1 MDYGAITV
9 DTSIF
14 DEKGLRLE
22 VGILKTLEQF
32 KGKPYPLILSEIV
45 LREMQAHITKK
56 ARESRHSIEK
66 SIKGGLLHLALTE
79 TCVSEGKKSL
89 IPTDN
94 DYDVAKRRLSAFID
108 ATGADIIPAAGQVDL
123 QELIANYFDGKPP
136 FAETGKKKSEF
147 PDAIALMSLEA
158 WAKNNRTKL
167 LAVSTDNDWGRF
179 SEHSDYV
186 DVIGDLAEAISLF
199 QPDSDAL
206 SFCSTISK
214 VLHEDHDHSLNNY
227 IFELLSDEI
236 TNCSAYAVGDSPFFF
251 EPDVVELKLVNFEYA
266 ENESGGA
273 LLQPVQGQAN
283 SLIVEAK
290 LRVTVEAST
299 TFSLSVRDSIDK
311 DYVSMGSTPALVE
324 TDFEV
329 EVLLTFEGDF
339 SSRTEDIELTDLEL
353 LSEAGEIDFGSI
365 EPEYFYDE

>member
-1 MDYGAITV
+1 M
-9 DTSIF
+9 
-14 DEKGLRLE
+14 
-22 VGILKTLEQF
+22 
-32 KGKPYPLILSEIV
+32 
-45 LREMQAHITKK
+45 
-56 ARESRHSIEK
+56 
-66 SIKGGLLHLALTE
+66 
-79 TCVSEGKKSL
+79 
-89 IPTDN
+89 
-94 DYDVAKRRLSAFID
+94 
-108 ATGADIIPAAGQVDL
+108 
-123 QELIANYFDGKPP
+123 
-136 FAETGKKKSEF
+136 
-147 PDAIALMSLEA
+147 
-158 WAKNNRTKL
+158 
-167 LAVSTDNDWGRF
+167 
-179 SEHSDYV
+179 
-186 DVIGDLAEAISLF
+186 
-199 QPDSDAL
+199 
-206 SFCSTISK
+206 
-214 VLHEDHDHSLNNY
+214 
-227 IFELLSDEI
+227 
-236 TNCSAYAVGDSPFFF
+236 
-251 EPDVVELKLVNFEYA
+251 VNFEYA